1 MYRIVKALLA
11 SSLLCRRRGKKEG
24 IMKSVEKRE
33 KSAARRIVA
42 LAGSFA
48 AGALLMWS
56 IGVAG
61 SNTAKSEERHVIRP
75 TGAAQ
80 IEQVREGRADDSSNE
95 RIVRGHSECS
105 LQLD

>member
-1 MYRIVKALLA
+1 
-11 SSLLCRRRGKKEG
+11 
-24 IMKSVEKRE
+24 MKSVEVKE

-61 SNTAKSEERHVIRP
+61 SNTAKSEERQVIRS

-80 IEQVREGRADDSSNE
+80 IERVREGQSDDTASERA
-95 RIVRGHSECS
+95 VRGHSECS

>member
-1 MYRIVKALLA
+1 
-11 SSLLCRRRGKKEG
+11 
-24 IMKSVEKRE
+24 MKSIEKRE
-33 KSAARRIVA
+33 KSAARRIAA

-61 SNTAKSEERHVIRP
+61 SNTAKSEERQVIRS
-75 TGAAQ
+75 TGQ
-80 IEQVREGRADDSSNE
+80 VRVEQVHQAQADDSASE
-95 RIVRGHSECS
+95 RAVRGHSECS

>member
-1 MYRIVKALLA
+1 
-11 SSLLCRRRGKKEG
+11 
-24 IMKSVEKRE
+24 MKSVERKE
-33 KSAARRIVA
+33 KSAARRIGA

-61 SNTAKSEERHVIRP
+61 SNTAKSEERQVIRS
-75 TGAAQ
+75 TGRTQ
-80 IEQVREGRADDSSNE
+80 VEQVRQGQADDSASE
-95 RIVRGHSECS
+95 HTVRGHSECS